1 MSPGYE
7 LADLIKS
14 RIQRDVLFA
23 GFDFDGT
30 LQLDIEGTLRTLPIQ
45 QDALNKISLRALSY
59 DISTALF
66 PSKMLEQAIL
76 LPIYEKAEW
85 DTPGDLSSLIAK
97 SIVQNPDVDTS
108 ALDIARKAAHQ
119 LREKLSNGMSSSS
132 LPGALYQFPPEKET
146 LQERALSELLN
157 LSYQHSWQ
165 KTSDPSLPSGYHEE
179 GIVGYYP
186 RATRWSSDI
195 HRAGW
200 TLISDFSTLLLTD
213 EQKDPILKALRELNV
228 AREAAGL
235 PSLSVATIK
244 LCTSHQLDYAVFR
257 SLEPSLN
264 ALKYDGLIECAKA
277 LHALNNE
284 SVRTLNAEQ
293 LSQAISSSLPRLDK
307 QTQRASVSACQSVL
321 TALREEPELP
331 RSWSELSL
339 QQETLLLHLAERIA
353 TPTVIQSLENS
364 IASNF
369 SPPAD
374 ELPLLSLEQAE
385 ILYSNAKQKP

>member
-1 MSPGYE
+1 MGPEYE
-7 LADLIKS
+7 LAELIQS
-14 RIQRDVLFA
+14 RIQRDVFFA
-23 GFDFDGT
+23 GFDFDGA
-30 LQLDIEGTLRTLPIQ
+30 LQLDIDGSLRTLPIQ

-85 DTPGDLSSLIAK
+85 DAPGDLSSLIIK
-97 SIVQNPDVDTS
+97 NVVKNPDF
-108 ALDIARKAAHQ
+108 DISKLGAAKKASHQ
-119 LREKLSNGMSSSS
+119 LREKLSDAASDTTLAS
-132 LPGALYQFPPEKET
+132 ALYQFPPEKDT

-179 GIVGYYP
+179 GVIGYYP
-186 RATRWSSDI
+186 RATRWNSDSQ
-195 HRAGW
+195 RAGW
-200 TLISDFSTLLLTD
+200 TLISDFSSLVLA
-213 EQKDPILKALRELNV
+213 EKQKEPIITALSELN
-228 AREAAGL
+228 ATRTKAEL
-235 PSLSVATIK
+235 PPLSIDSIK
-244 LCTSHQLDYAVFR
+244 LCTSHQLDYTVFR
-257 SLEPSLN
+257 KLEPLLN
-264 ALKYDGLIECAKA
+264 ALKYDGLIECAKSI
-277 LHALNNE
+277 HALNNE

-321 TALREEPELP
+321 TALREEPVLP

-385 ILYSNAKQKP
+385 LLYSSAKQKP